1 MAAPDQGRRA
11 QDDPS
16 RRGPRVNPWD
26 EDRRQGEAQ
35 EAWILTYIDM
45 LTLLLALFVVLLTY
59 AQFLPERYAQLTR
72 SMASALQGEPVKSA
86 DSGEHPA
93 AARLKQ
99 AILAQD
105 LNDRVGISLE
115 KGKINLE
122 IKDNI
127 LFVQGS
133 ADLTAPGLELLDKL
147 VPILQDNGFPVS
159 VEGHTDNLPINTSR
173 FPSNWELSAGR
184 ASTVVR
190 HLISQGVA
198 QRRLRAI
205 GRADTV
211 PVADNDSD
219 AGRALNRRVIL
230 VVHMDM
236 EEQVPQAA
244 PPPP

>member
-1 MAAPDQGRRA
+1 M
-11 QDDPS
+11 
-16 RRGPRVNPWD
+16 
-26 EDRRQGEAQ
+26 EEQ

-72 SMASALQGEPVKSA
+72 SMASALQGEPIKSA

-93 AARLKQ
+93 AARLQQ

-105 LNDRVGISLE
+105 LDDRVGISLE
-115 KGKINLE
+115 KGKVNLE

-147 VPILQDNGFPVS
+147 VPLLQENAFPMS
-159 VEGHTDNLPINTSR
+159 VEGHTDDVPINTNR
-173 FPSNWELSAGR
+173 FPSNWELSASR

-190 HLISQGVA
+190 HLIAQGVEA
-198 QRRLRAI
+198 RRLRAI
-205 GRADTV
+205 GRADTL
-211 PVADNDSD
+211 PVAENNADS
-219 AGRALNRRVIL
+219 GRALNRRVIL
-230 VVHMDM
+230 VVHMEA
-236 EEQVPQAA
+236 EEPA
-244 PPPP
+244 PTPASP

>member
-1 MAAPDQGRRA
+1 MATPGKGRRA

-26 EDRRQGEAQ
+26 EDRRKEEAQ

-72 SMASALQGEPVKSA
+72 SMASALEGEPVKSA

-105 LNDRVGISLE
+105 LNDQVGISLE
-115 KGKINLE
+115 KGKVNLE

-133 ADLTAPGLELLDKL
+133 ADLTTPGLELLDKL
-147 VPILQDNGFPVS
+147 VPILQDNDFPVS

-190 HLISQGVA
+190 HLISQGVG

-211 PVADNDSD
+211 PVAGNDSD
-219 AGRALNRRVIL
+219 TGRALNRRVIL

-236 EEQVPQAA
+236 EEPEAT
-244 PPPP
+244 PPSS